1 MIFMPSFFDILS
13 FRDILFERESELV
26 SSGGSFILR
35 FLYSNMQVI
44 LDKKLI
50 LLIIGKFS
58 FCDVQDAV
66 QSIHKQRTT
75 IRILLLL
82 RLAKRAKAEQI

>member
-1 MIFMPSFFDILS
+1 MVVSYKRLNFDFFVSTGAIMIFMPSFFDILS

-44 LDKKLI
+44 LYKKLI
-50 LLIIGKFS
+50 SLVIGKFS
-58 FCDVQDAV
+58 FCDVQNAV
-66 QSIHKQRTT
+66 KIIHK
-75 IRILLLL
+75 
-82 RLAKRAKAEQI
+82 